1 MTEKEKK
8 HKEEKLAEDKAA
20 EKAETAAG
28 EGASAPGSAD
38 QEAAET
44 IAGEQAS
51 APGSADQEAAETV
64 TLPLKDYAGQLEELD
79 DLRKKADDFS
89 DGWLRERADF
99 ANYRKRVTRDQE
111 IEKQN
116 SKVAILR
123 KYLDIH
129 DDLELAIKNMPEH
142 VKSDAWVNGIMLIYQ
157 KFSNLLNGEGLQPIP
172 AENCAFDPA
181 LHEAISSEEDE
192 GFESGKIIEVVQKG
206 YAIGDRVIRPA
217 RVRVAK

>member
-8 HKEEKLAEDKAA
+8 RKEEALAEDKAA
-20 EKAETAAG
+20 GKTAIPAD
-28 EGASAPGSAD
+28 EEASASG
-38 QEAAET
+38 
-44 IAGEQAS
+44 GV
-51 APGSADQEAAETV
+51 DQEAAETV
-64 TLPLKDYAGQLEELD
+64 NLSLKDYAAQLEELD

-99 ANYRKRVTRDQE
+99 ANYRKRITRDQE
-111 IEKQN
+111 VEKQN
-116 SKVAILR
+116 SKLAILR

-157 KFSNLLNGEGLQPIP
+157 KLSNLLNGEGMQPIP
-172 AENCAFDPA
+172 TENCAFDPA
-181 LHEAISSEEDE
+181 LHEAISSEEDK
-192 GFESGKIIEVVQKG
+192 GFESGKIIDVVQKG
-206 YAIGDRVIRPA
+206 YTIGDRVIRPA

>member
-8 HKEEKLAEDKAA
+8 HKEEELAESEAA
-20 EKAETAAG
+20 EKISTPVA
-28 EGASAPGSAD
+28 
-38 QEAAET
+38 
-44 IAGEQAS
+44 EQAS
-51 APGSADQEAAETV
+51 APGGADQEAAETV
-64 TLPLKDYAGQLEELD
+64 SLPLKDYAGQLEELD

-89 DGWLRERADF
+89 DGWQRERAEF
-99 ANYRKRVTRDQE
+99 ANYRKRVIRDQE
-111 IEKQN
+111 KEKQN
-116 SKVAILR
+116 SKLAILKR
-123 KYLDIH
+123 YLDIH

-157 KFSNLLNGEGLQPIP
+157 KLDNLLNGEGLQPIP

-181 LHEAISSEEDE
+181 LHEAISSEEHE

-206 YAIGDRVIRPA
+206 YTIGDRVIRPA

>member
-8 HKEEKLAEDKAA
+8 HKEEELVEDKAA
-20 EKAETAAG
+20 REE
-28 EGASAPGSAD
+28 ASTPG
-38 QEAAET
+38 
-44 IAGEQAS
+44 G
-51 APGSADQEAAETV
+51 ADQEAAETV

-89 DGWLRERADF
+89 DGWQRERAEF

-116 SKVAILR
+116 SKFDILK

-129 DDLELAIKNMPEH
+129 DDLELAIKNMPGH
-142 VKSDAWVNGIMLIYQ
+142 VKTDTWINGIMLIYQ
-157 KFSNLLNGEGLQPIP
+157 KLGNLLDGEGLQPIS
-172 AENCAFDPA
+172 AEDCAFDPT
-181 LHEAISSEEDE
+181 LHEAISSEEHE

-206 YAIGDRVIRPA
+206 YTIGDRVIRPA